1 MGKSAGAQMVVLVST
16 TIIFMATITLQES
29 RPRVNAAKDMLENI
43 ARRPLV
49 GLDVPMADSVLIQT
63 YAPVQMAILEPDA
76 RQHFAI
82 PAAKMVGA
90 ALRLSNANVPRVSLA
105 LFAKSIPVNLNVAT
119 EVFVLVTIS
128 VPALMDSAAQI
139 VKMKHARFTVK
150 TAGFVPCLT
159 TNVNVATDITELDAT
174 KKYVND
180 ILQYGNLIAKPINK
194 W

>member
-1 MGKSAGAQMVVLVST
+1 MVVLVST

-90 ALRLSNANVPRVSLA
+90 ALRLSNVNVPRVSLA

-119 EVFVLVTIS
+119 EVFVLVTIF
-128 VPALMDSAAQI
+128 VPALMDLAAQI
-139 VKMKHARFTVK
+139 VKIKHARFTVK
-150 TAGFVPCLT
+150 MAGFAPCQT
-159 TNVNVATDITELDAT
+159 TNVNVETDITELDAT